1 MAVPLIKEV
10 KRSLDRS
17 MLCMFM
23 NVSLDAPPGAGC
35 PVIETV
41 KGADFCILV
50 TELTPLGLHDL
61 RIIVETLEEMDIPH
75 GVVINRVGISDR
87 REVYEYC
94 EKEGI
99 PVLLEIPY
107 QRRIAELLPVLRL
120 FTMPHSISWIV
131 YESPFP

>member
-1 MAVPLIKEV
+1 
-10 KRSLDRS
+10 
-17 MLCMFM
+17 M
-23 NVSLDAPPGAGC
+23 NVILDAPPGAGC

-41 KGADFCILV
+41 RGADFCILV
-50 TELTPLGLHDL
+50 TEPTPFGLHL
-61 RIIVETLEEMDIPH
+61 RIIVEILEEMDIPH